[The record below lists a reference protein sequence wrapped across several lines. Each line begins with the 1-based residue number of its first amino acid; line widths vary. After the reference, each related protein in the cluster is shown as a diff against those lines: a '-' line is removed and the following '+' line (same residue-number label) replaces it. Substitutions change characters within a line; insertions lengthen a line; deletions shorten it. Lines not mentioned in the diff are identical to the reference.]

1 MQMKRYLR
9 VTLQVIEKLLQLIGL
24 LVVLRAAF
32 PPLKATI
39 PPARAGA
46 RSPGDAR
53 VAEGLVGWGCDT
65 TQRGA
70 ILCVDPFASPGGPG
84 SYTPVERLVHK
95 GMTAL
100 FPLAPS
106 GGKGRGEG
114 AAARAKV
121 SILGTSSRVATWLT
135 LARYCPP
142 APPLHPPSP

>member
-84 SYTPVERLVHK
+84 SYSRSETLGGVAGARSPGDPAATSFKTRRLCRIKPRRIAV
-95 GMTAL
+95 
-100 FPLAPS
+100 
-106 GGKGRGEG
+106 
-114 AAARAKV
+114 
-121 SILGTSSRVATWLT
+121 
-135 LARYCPP
+135 
-142 APPLHPPSP
+142 